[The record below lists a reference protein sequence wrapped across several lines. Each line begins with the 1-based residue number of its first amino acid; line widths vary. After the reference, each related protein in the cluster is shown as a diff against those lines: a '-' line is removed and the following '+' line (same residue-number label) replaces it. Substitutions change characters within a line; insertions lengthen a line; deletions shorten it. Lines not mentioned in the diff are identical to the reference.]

1 MLFYLLLMRTFLLI
15 IIIFIS
21 TICKSQTLGGNAIF
35 NFLSQP
41 NTAQL
46 SALGGVNVSNI
57 SNDVGMVFQNPSLLR
72 KEMHQQL
79 NVSFNS
85 FLAGIKNYSLTS
97 AWHSNKYKTNI
108 AIGINYFNY
117 GSLTQTDVAGN
128 ILANFK
134 PNDYVVQ
141 LSASKQHKENWF
153 YAATIKFIN
162 SNYGQYKSNGIAIDA
177 ALAYIDSSNFLQ
189 ASVVIKNIGTQL
201 KTYSGSN
208 VKEELPF
215 DVQAGIT
222 KRLAKAPLQFSLT
235 AHHLH
240 RGNILYNDTTFKA
253 TEGDDSYKKKNYTI
267 DKIFSHLIFSAQ
279 LFLSN
284 KIEVTTGY
292 NFLRRHDLNVYNQ
305 ANNLNGFTFGIGV
318 LTKKFHC
325 RYSSGFYQKN
335 MYHQLGLNLSWGNS
349 L

>member
-46 SALGGVNVSNI
+46 SALGGINVSNI
-57 SNDVGMVFQNPSLLR
+57 SNDVGLVFQNPSLLR

-153 YAATIKFIN
+153 YAATIKFVN
-162 SNYGQYKSNGIAIDA
+162 SNYGQYQSNGIAIDA
-177 ALAYIDSSNFLQ
+177 ALAYVDSSNFFQ

-201 KTYSGSN
+201 KTYNGSN

-222 KRLAKAPLQFSLT
+222 KRLAKDRKS
-235 AHHLH
+235 
-240 RGNILYNDTTFKA
+240 
-253 TEGDDSYKKKNYTI
+253 
-267 DKIFSHLIFSAQ
+267 
-279 LFLSN
+279 
-284 KIEVTTGY
+284 V
-292 NFLRRHDLNVYNQ
+292 V
-305 ANNLNGFTFGIGV
+305 
-318 LTKKFHC
+318 
-325 RYSSGFYQKN
+325 
-335 MYHQLGLNLSWGNS
+335 
-349 L
+349 